1 MARVM
6 GKEELRIDISSLAQ
20 DGHEI
25 ETGTSP
31 EQMSPVDLIS
41 GDRDLYLAV
50 CIPLYRA
57 AMKGDWKTAKGIFE
71 MFPAA
76 VRFTITPG
84 GDTTLHIAAAA
95 KHVYFVEEMVKIME
109 PEDLELKNQY
119 SNTAFWFAA
128 AAGIVGIAKAMVKKN
143 EILPMIRAYD
153 EMTPLHVAA
162 LLGHSEMVWYL
173 YNKTDHEQLTVSDWV
188 KLLNACISTDLY
200 DVALDVSSHHP
211 TLAVERDGNGETALH
226 LLARKPSAFSGGDQL
241 HIWNTVINSISC
253 KRVEDK
259 KILRQNKSLK
269 LVKHLWQQVIVQPH
283 SEILDLIRSP
293 SPLLLVAAELGNTV
307 FLTEL
312 IAIYPDLIWEVDDH
326 NRSIFHIAVLHRQEN
341 IFNLIYE
348 IGSMKDLIVPN
359 KDENDNNILHLA
371 GRLAP
376 PRQRNIVVGA
386 ALQMQRELLWFREV
400 EKMVLPSFRERK
412 NRDGETPWDLFTKE
426 HKDLM
431 KEGEKWMRGTA
442 AQSMLVATLIATVVF
457 AAALTVPGGS
467 NQDTGIPVLL
477 RKKSFIFLQYRMQ

>member
-386 ALQMQRELLWFREV
+386 ALQMQRELLWFRV